1 MTSLDVDIGDLP
13 PLTVFLGSVS
23 PGIDKLEDNIHF
35 LHDNE
40 FEHKSKSSNF
50 IWPLIENNSIEDSNL
65 NNSLVATLHPQYLNI
80 ARPPLNNNGIYESN
94 TYVSLPFHITNLFDK
109 VIEHKTPN
117 KSVDGGFQ
125 IGANVGSLMPDPF
138 EYVHLNP
145 GCLSE
150 ILELD
155 NLDRS
160 NNTFDNND
168 NKNPF
173 TKLTNNFNKLLKLN
187 HSNNSVDNFNNF
199 KNFQDLPSTISKS
212 TVFEKFLT
220 YDNDVYHKNLNSVDT
235 SKILVSC
242 NINVLNLITIDNDN
256 NYRNPTTFQSSK
268 PYTSLL
274 EMETEEPKSYSK
286 TIEVP
291 ILRLQL
297 KENYIITTMKVF
309 KSHKTPF
316 VVMGLNS
323 GEIILINLNN
333 LSFVHINNF
342 VNDISKS
349 SISLNT
355 TIGSNSVS
363 PTIINE
369 SVTSLEIINNS
380 IYEFLIV
387 AGYSNGE
394 IILLNPFVND
404 DISKTHYL
412 KTVVDNDRFVT
423 YFKKFDLSPFVNK
436 KLLEQKSSS
445 NINPFRTSEEF
456 DDETPNVVVGH
467 LKISHKPI
475 TCITSTISLV
485 NPSTSLSFNPLLIA
499 VGGDDGLIKLMNLSL
514 TYNCNYGNNNASK
527 SIISDVISNYF
538 QDGIKD
544 LTFSNDFKILSVV
557 GNGDLIELFNLRYYN
572 VNSLLNQKKL
582 EPVSSGSTKRSRSGT
597 VNSTNSTSNNNNN
610 ITTNALS
617 LFLSPSVSSPSTSLE
632 INRHNDDNNDVL
644 YPPSVKDIKL
654 LCRLKSHSNIVSK
667 IMFIK
672 NDQVINKGF
681 ENKDSNTF
689 YRLVSCGNDG
699 RVIFWEFD
707 IKGLPKIKKTLIP
720 KKRSKKKKLKGH
732 TKSKSMNFDESL
744 NLPSQAN
751 NSVSNMNNLLNQS
764 HSKSNSHINLNDL
777 TDQVKGITGLYQSL
791 YESRFK
797 RHYNKL
803 LVEQHKIDE
812 GKFNTIIHPII
823 NDKLVPAIEIPLTSV
838 DFTCW
843 FKDGKISNIYI
854 DNGNFWCM
862 GKNGDIIRY
871 VIE

>member
-1 MTSLDVDIGDLP
+1 MTLLEVNIEELP

-35 LHDNE
+35 KHDDEFHDN
-40 FEHKSKSSNF
+40 SKSTNF
-50 IWPLIENNSIEDSNL
+50 IWPLIENNSIDDSNL

-80 ARPPLNNNGIYESN
+80 ARPPLNTNGIFESN

-125 IGANVGSLMPDPF
+125 IGANVGSLMPDPYEF
-138 EYVHLNP
+138 VHLNP

-150 ILELD
+150 ILQLD
-155 NLDRS
+155 NLDRG

-199 KNFQDLPSTISKS
+199 KNFQDLSSTISKS
-212 TVFEKFLT
+212 TIFEKLLT
-220 YDNDVYHKNLNSVDT
+220 FDNDTYYKNLNSVDT

-242 NINVLNLITIDNDN
+242 NINILNIITIDNDN
-256 NYRNPTTFQSSK
+256 NYCNPTTFQSSK

-274 EMETEEPKSYSK
+274 EIETEEPKSYSK
-286 TIEVP
+286 TIEIP

-297 KENYIITTMKVF
+297 KENYIITSMKVF

-316 VVMGLNS
+316 VIMGMNS
-323 GEIILINLNN
+323 GEIVLINLNN

-342 VNDISKS
+342 VNDILKS

-355 TIGSNSVS
+355 SISTSSVS

-369 SVTSLEIINNS
+369 SVTSLEVINNS

-394 IILLNPFVND
+394 IIILNPFVND

-436 KLLEQKSSS
+436 KLLEQKSST

-456 DDETPNVVVGH
+456 DDEVPNVIVGH

-475 TCITSTISLV
+475 TCITSTISLT
-485 NPSTSLSFNPLLIA
+485 NPSPTPNPLLIA
-499 VGGDDGLIKLMNLSL
+499 FGGDDGLIKLMNLSL
-514 TYNCNYGNNNASK
+514 TYNCNYGGGSK
-527 SIISDVISNYF
+527 SIITDILSNYF

-544 LTFSNDFKILSVV
+544 IRFSNDFKILAVV
-557 GNGDLIELFNLRYYN
+557 GNGDLIELFNLSYYN

-597 VNSTNSTSNNNNN
+597 VNSTNSNPN

-617 LFLSPSVSSPSTSLE
+617 LFLSPSMNSPSTSFE
-632 INRHNDDNNDVL
+632 INRNHEETDIA
-644 YPPSVKDIKL
+644 YPPSIKDVKL
-654 LCRLKSHSNIVSK
+654 LCRLKSHSNSVSK
-667 IMFIK
+667 IMFIH

-707 IKGLPKIKKTLIP
+707 IKGLPKIKKTIAP
-720 KKRSKKKKLKGH
+720 KKRTKKTKKLKGH
-732 TKSKSMNFDESL
+732 TKSRSMNFDDSL
-744 NLPSQAN
+744 NLPSQSN

-764 HSKSNSHINLNDL
+764 FSKSNSHVNLNDL
-777 TDQVKGITGLYQSL
+777 SDQVKGITGLYQSL

-803 LVEQHKIDE
+803 LMEQHKIDD
-812 GKFNTIIHPII
+812 GKFNTMIHPII

-843 FKDGKISNIYI
+843 FKDGKIANIYI

-862 GKNGDIIRY
+862 GKSGDIIRY